1 MYFNTNG
8 MPSLKKGIGCE
19 GSKSRVAPKPLSKD
33 RSPGKIIIRA
43 VKLTGVFILIACLQ
57 VSAHTNAQ
65 LISISLKNSSLETL
79 FKEIERKTN
88 FVFFYDVAILKLAK
102 PVTVEVKQVSVE
114 EVLKASLKDEPLDF
128 VVVNST
134 IFIRRK
140 PAMNAGGSN
149 IDQITGDPHVVGEIN
164 GSVTDE
170 NGEPLAGASIKSKNG
185 KVLAITDEKGRF
197 KLRNV
202 SQDATLEISYTGY
215 STKIIPIGDKTSF
228 EVTMILATN
237 SLDEAHVIAYGL
249 TTERLTTGDVTKVT
263 SKEIAAQPVGNVLAA
278 IEGRVPGLLVTQT
291 SGLPGGSFTTQIRGQ
306 SSLFSGTDP
315 FYVID
320 GVPYNSEMPMANGLG
335 LINGSLNG
343 GNPLNFINPYDI
355 ESVEVLKDADATAIY
370 GSRAANGA
378 ILITT
383 KRGKVGK
390 MTVNVSVNSGVSSPT
405 RGITLMN
412 TQQYLMMRNEA
423 FANDGRHP
431 SPYSDFDLTFWD
443 TTRYTNWAKALIGNR
458 SVYTDAEASVSG
470 GTTNTQY
477 LVGGGYN
484 QQSDGM
490 PVLVPG
496 AGKDERGSVHFNVNT
511 QSPNKRFKLAFTASY
526 AADKN
531 AIEANDLAYSSFLLA
546 PDAPPLYNADG
557 SLNWDPMA
565 PGQAGTWGNP
575 LSSLLTRYKGI
586 TSNVVGSATL
596 SYMVVPGLELKA
608 NLGYTNTQ
616 TNEIMTTPAS
626 SFDPGLNITSG
637 SSTFSAFTT
646 HSWIIEPQAEYKV
659 RLGKGV
665 LGTLLGGSFHEND
678 QAGQI
683 QYASGFISDALLQD
697 IEAASSVEFQSSSTQ
712 YKYDAIFG
720 RLSYNWDDKYILNL
734 NARRDGSS
742 RFGPGK
748 QFGDFG
754 SVGAAWIFSREK
766 LFQRLIPALSF
777 GKLRAS
783 YGTTGNDQIG
793 DYQFLNLY
801 SVSQFQ
807 YENTQL
813 LYPTSLANAELAWE
827 IDKKLEG
834 GIELGFLKDR
844 ILLQANLYHNRS
856 GNQLVSEG
864 VSLVT
869 GFASLPI
876 NLPALIQNSGQEMTI
891 RTINVRTKNFS
902 WTTNFN
908 LTIPHNKL
916 LSFPG
921 LATSSYAY
929 FYKIGQPISSQPVF
943 HYLGVNDTTGV
954 YQFSDFKG
962 NPTYS
967 PNSSTDEIRRVKF
980 SPDYFGGIQNS
991 FAYKSFSVGI
1001 FLQFVKQI
1009 GKNMLGLLNSTP
1021 GSNSLNV
1028 STAFLNSWQGP
1039 GDKAKFEKFSQLRFR
1054 TAYNGLNYAKQ
1065 SDFAFSDASFIRLK
1079 NVEVAWQIP
1088 ETWKRKTHLQNA
1100 RVFVQGQNLLTF
1112 TRYFGIDPETRSLN
1126 SAPKRIVTTG
1136 VQVSL

>member
-1 MYFNTNG
+1 MYF
-8 MPSLKKGIGCE
+8 E
-19 GSKSRVAPKPLSKD
+19 SKRFAELKPLSKD
-33 RSPGKIIIRA
+33 RSPGKIIIKV
-43 VKLTGVFILIACLQ
+43 VKLTALFIFIACLH

-65 LISISLKNSSLETL
+65 VLNISLKNRPLETL
-79 FKEIERKTN
+79 FKEIEKKTN
-88 FVFFYDVAILKLAK
+88 YTFFYDVAILKSAK
-102 PVTVEVKQVSVE
+102 PVTVELKQASVE
-114 EVLKASLKDEPLDF
+114 EVLKAALKDEPLDF
-128 VVVNST
+128 MMTSNT
-134 IFIRRK
+134 IFIKRK
-140 PAMNAGGSN
+140 LTLN
-149 IDQITGDPHVVGEIN
+149 IAVGKVDQVTGEPHVLPEITGTVE
-164 GSVTDE
+164 DE
-170 NGEPLAGASIKSKNG
+170 NGQPLSGASIKLKNG
-185 KVLAITDEKGRF
+185 KVLAITDEKGWF
-197 KLRNV
+197 KLKNV
-202 SQDATLEISYTGY
+202 SKDATLEISYTGY
-215 STKIIPIGDKTSF
+215 STKLIPLGDKTSI
-228 EVTMILATN
+228 EVTMTLATN
-237 SLDEAHVIAYGL
+237 NLDEAHVIAYGL

-263 SKEIAAQPVGNVLAA
+263 AKEIEAQPVGNVLAA

-320 GVPYNSEMPMANGLG
+320 GVPYNSELPTANGFG

-355 ESVEVLKDADATAIY
+355 ESIEVLKDADATAIY
-370 GSRAANGA
+370 GSQAANGA

-390 MTVNVSVNSGVSSPT
+390 MALNLSVNSGVSSPT
-405 RGITLMN
+405 RDITLMN
-412 TQQYLMMRNEA
+412 TQQYLKMRHEA
-423 FANDGRHP
+423 FANDGRKP
-431 SPYSDFDLTFWD
+431 SSYSDFDLTFWD
-443 TTRYTNWAKALIGNR
+443 TARYTNWGKALIDKR
-458 SVYTDAEASVSG
+458 AVYTDAEASVSG

-477 LVGGGYN
+477 VVGGGYN

-496 AGKDERGSVHFNVNT
+496 AGKDERGSVHFNINT
-511 QSPNKRFKLAFTASY
+511 QSPDKRFKLTLTASY

-531 AIEANDLAYSSFLLA
+531 TIEANDLAYSRFLLA
-546 PDAPPLYNADG
+546 PDAPPLYNSDG

-575 LSSLLTRYKGI
+575 LSNLLTSYKGI

-596 SYMVVPGLELKA
+596 SYMAVRGLEIKA

-616 TNEIMTTPAS
+616 TNEVMTSPVSAS
-626 SFDPGLNITSG
+626 DPGLHITSG
-637 SSTFSAFTT
+637 SSIFSAFNT

-659 RLGKGV
+659 RLGRGV

-678 QAGQI
+678 QAAQV
-683 QYASGFISDALLQD
+683 QDASGFISDALLQD
-697 IEAASSVEFQSSSTQ
+697 IEAASNVEYQNSSAQ
-712 YKYDAIFG
+712 YRYDAIFG

-742 RFGPGK
+742 RFGAGK
-748 QFGDFG
+748 QFGNFG
-754 SVGAAWIFSREK
+754 SAGAAWIFSGEK
-766 LFQRLIPALSF
+766 FVQQLIPALSF

-807 YENTQL
+807 YESRQL
-813 LYPTSLANAELAWE
+813 LYPTSLANPDLAWE
-827 IDKKLEG
+827 IDKKLEV

-844 ILLQANLYHNRS
+844 ILLQASFFRNRS

-869 GFASLPI
+869 GFYNLPI

-891 RTINVRTKNFS
+891 RTTIVRTKNFS
-902 WTTNFN
+902 WTSNFN

-929 FYKIGQPISSQPVF
+929 FYKIGQPISSQPAF
-943 HYLGVNDTTGV
+943 HYLGVNDTTGI

-962 NPTYS
+962 DPTYS
-967 PNSSTDEIRRVKF
+967 PNSTTDEIHRIKF
-980 SPDYFGGIQNS
+980 SPNYFGGIQNS
-991 FAYKSFSVGI
+991 IAYKSLSMSI
-1001 FLQFVKQI
+1001 FLQFVKQV
-1009 GKNMLGLLNSTP
+1009 GKNMIGLLNSTP

-1028 STAFLNSWQGP
+1028 STAFLNSWQEP

-1054 TAYNGLNYAKQ
+1054 TPYNGLNFAKQ

-1079 NVEVAWQIP
+1079 SIEIAWQIP
-1088 ETWKRKTHLQNA
+1088 ELWKSKAHLQNA
-1100 RVFVQGQNLLTF
+1100 RVFVQGQNLLTL
-1112 TRYFGIDPETRSLN
+1112 TRYFGVDPETRSLN

-1136 VQVSL
+1136 IQVSL